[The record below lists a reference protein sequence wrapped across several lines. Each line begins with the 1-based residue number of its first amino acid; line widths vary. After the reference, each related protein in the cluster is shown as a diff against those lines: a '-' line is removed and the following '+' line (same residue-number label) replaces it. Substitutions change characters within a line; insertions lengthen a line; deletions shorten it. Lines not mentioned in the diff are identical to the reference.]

1 VQEVAPLGSDLPVYP
16 ARQGLAPGALGSR
29 QFGCRFADVTRVLDL
44 LPGGKPGQGTEAE
57 VNADFAVPCRKGIR
71 DLANEIEIPA
81 PFGVLA
87 EATRPDVG
95 WDRPRQPQ
103 PVFLT
108 EEGHGIAVDLER
120 PVALERH
127 PTKRPLCETMGCDL
141 LACDGEADH
150 LHAVIEYPPKLSI
163 SALVNALKGTSSRLL
178 RKERPDIAH
187 RYVDGV
193 LWPPSYFAA
202 STGGAPLDVVR
213 RYVEQQR
220 ASTSP

>member
-1 VQEVAPLGSDLPVYP
+1 MQDFRRERHSVSRLTVHLVCVTKY
-16 ARQGLAPGALGSR
+16 RQKV
-29 QFGCRFADVTRVLDL
+29 FD
-44 LPGGKPGQGTEAE
+44 
-57 VNADFAVPCRKGIR
+57 
-71 DLANEIEIPA
+71 
-81 PFGVLA
+81 A
-87 EATRPDVG
+87 EALE
-95 WDRPRQPQ
+95 WLQ
-103 PVFLT
+103 
-108 EEGHGIAVDLER
+108 GHFAKV
-120 PVALERH
+120 
-127 PTKRPLCETMGCDL
+127 CETMGCDL

-193 LWPPSYFAA
+193 LWSPSYFAA

-220 ASTSP
+220 AAASP